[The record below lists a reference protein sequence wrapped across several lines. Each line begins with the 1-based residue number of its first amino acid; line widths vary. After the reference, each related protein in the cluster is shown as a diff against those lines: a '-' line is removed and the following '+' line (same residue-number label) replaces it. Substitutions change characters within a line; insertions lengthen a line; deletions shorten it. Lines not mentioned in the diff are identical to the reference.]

1 MIAFILSN
9 WRFVAIGAFV
19 FVCAAS
25 VGVSRWQV
33 HSVKSEL
40 AEYKAAY
47 TILADAAKQCTAS
60 ITALEDSEK
69 ESSKK
74 VAIAT
79 KKAKEAATSLKAQ
92 GSLLA
97 HMTKPAVIGDCD
109 ATNDLVN
116 SAIRGGL

>member
-1 MIAFILSN
+1 MSFLLGN
-9 WRFVAIGAFV
+9 WRLIAIVAFLW
-19 FVCAAS
+19 AAS
-25 VGVSRWQV
+25 VGFLKWQL
-33 HSVKSEL
+33 HSKNAEL
-40 AEYKAAY
+40 AEYKSAY
-47 TILADAAKQCTAS
+47 IILADAAKQSTAS

-79 KKAKEAATSLKAQ
+79 NKAKEAATSLKAQ